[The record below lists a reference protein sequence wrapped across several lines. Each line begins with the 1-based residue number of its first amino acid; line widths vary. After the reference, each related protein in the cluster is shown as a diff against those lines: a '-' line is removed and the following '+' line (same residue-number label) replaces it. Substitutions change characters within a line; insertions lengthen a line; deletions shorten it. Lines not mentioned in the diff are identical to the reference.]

1 MAERNAKL
9 ILMVGVLGVS
19 ASAILVRF
27 SQAPSGVTA
36 AYRLGWTVLLLLPVV
51 LLRCRAELRR
61 VTARDLVLCGASG
74 VLLALHFL
82 TWFESLKRTSVA
94 SSTVLVSTEVIFTA
108 LGFAL
113 FLHGKI
119 PRLGVWA
126 IFLTWFESLKRT
138 SVASS
143 TVLVSTEVIF
153 TALGFALFLHGKIP
167 RLGVWAIALAFGGS
181 ALLAL
186 SGGGGAGELS
196 GNLLA
201 LAAASAAAVY
211 TLIGRV
217 QRGHLSTTVYTFL
230 TYLACFLTLLLGT
243 AAAGTPLTGYGGRE
257 WLIGLALAVLCT
269 LLGHSLFSWCLKY
282 LSPSYVSAA
291 KLCEPVFSSL
301 AAIPLFGEVP
311 GPLQLAGGAAVLGA
325 VLLYTWAEREKT
337 PAG

>member
-1 MAERNAKL
+1 
-9 ILMVGVLGVS
+9 MVGVLGVS

-108 LGFAL
+108 MGFAL
-113 FLHGKI
+113 F
-119 PRLGVWA
+119 
-126 IFLTWFESLKRT
+126 
-138 SVASS
+138 
-143 TVLVSTEVIF
+143 
-153 TALGFALFLHGKIP
+153 
-167 RLGVWAIALAFGGS
+167 LAFGGS

-201 LAAASAAAVY
+201 LATASAAAVY
-211 TLIGRV
+211 TLIGRI

>member
-1 MAERNAKL
+1 
-9 ILMVGVLGVS
+9 MVGVLGVS

-126 IFLTWFESLKRT
+126 IL
-138 SVASS
+138 
-143 TVLVSTEVIF
+143 
-153 TALGFALFLHGKIP
+153 
-167 RLGVWAIALAFGGS
+167 LAFGGS

-211 TLIGRV
+211 TLIGRI

-269 LLGHSLFSWCLKY
+269 QIGRAH
-282 LSPSYVSAA
+282 V
-291 KLCEPVFSSL
+291 
-301 AAIPLFGEVP
+301 
-311 GPLQLAGGAAVLGA
+311 
-325 VLLYTWAEREKT
+325 
-337 PAG
+337 

>member
-1 MAERNAKL
+1 MGHSPGLWGQRPA
-9 ILMVGVLGVS
+9 G
-19 ASAILVRF
+19 
-27 SQAPSGVTA
+27 P
-36 AYRLGWTVLLLLPVV
+36 
-51 LLRCRAELRR
+51 LRR
-61 VTARDLVLCGASG
+61 R
-74 VLLALHFL
+74 
-82 TWFESLKRTSVA
+82 
-94 SSTVLVSTEVIFTA
+94 
-108 LGFAL
+108 
-113 FLHGKI
+113 
-119 PRLGVWA
+119 
-126 IFLTWFESLKRT
+126 
-138 SVASS
+138 
-143 TVLVSTEVIF
+143 
-153 TALGFALFLHGKIP
+153 
-167 RLGVWAIALAFGGS
+167 
-181 ALLAL
+181 
-186 SGGGGAGELS
+186 GAGELS

>member
-1 MAERNAKL
+1 M
-9 ILMVGVLGVS
+9 
-19 ASAILVRF
+19 
-27 SQAPSGVTA
+27 
-36 AYRLGWTVLLLLPVV
+36 
-51 LLRCRAELRR
+51 
-61 VTARDLVLCGASG
+61 TARDLVLCGASG

-108 LGFAL
+108 MGFAL

-126 IFLTWFESLKRT
+126 IL
-138 SVASS
+138 
-143 TVLVSTEVIF
+143 
-153 TALGFALFLHGKIP
+153 
-167 RLGVWAIALAFGGS
+167 LAFGGS

-186 SGGGGAGELS
+186 SGGGGAGGLS